1 MIRIKFIYLLVVLVV
16 SAMFFSFPL
25 DCAAFVIKGKI
36 ATIVYFD
43 KKTLRKFNKKLNMG
57 RLKSK
62 IRSGDS
68 IESEVAAK
76 IDFIATKAMR
86 VLDMF
91 PPKFKFS
98 VVILPGVK
106 DVQKAFIKIYNVK
119 VGYIA
124 FYSPIKNRVFF
135 SANNA
140 VLRVVAHEIGHAVA
154 ENYFVVSPP
163 QRIHEVLAQFA
174 EAHISD

>member
-1 MIRIKFIYLLVVLVV
+1 MIRIKSIYLLVVMV
-16 SAMFFSFPL
+16 MFFSFPL
-25 DCAAFVIKGKI
+25 DCVAFEIRGKTV
-36 ATIVYFD
+36 TITYFD
-43 KKTLRKFNKKLNMG
+43 KNTLRTFNKKLNMG

-62 IRSGDS
+62 IKGGDS

-76 IDFIATKAMR
+76 LEFIAAKARR

-106 DVQKAFIKIYNVK
+106 DVQKEFIKIYNVK

-124 FYSPIKNRVFF
+124 FYSPSRNRVFF